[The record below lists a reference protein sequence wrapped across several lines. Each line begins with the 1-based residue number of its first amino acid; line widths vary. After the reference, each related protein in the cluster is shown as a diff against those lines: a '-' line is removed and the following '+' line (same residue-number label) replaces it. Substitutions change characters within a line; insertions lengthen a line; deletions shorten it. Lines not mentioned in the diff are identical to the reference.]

1 MSFLRKQESSKKL
14 MSPRGL
20 TTGSIKTIK
29 NTNNISIFN
38 WIPWSSH
45 GDDRGEIDPRRQ
57 CLPAKA
63 ETTPTPIKQKLSN
76 MISIFSKLKQSLS
89 KTSNKISEGIDK
101 IFYKKKLDAET
112 LEELE
117 ELLISSDMSVSVA
130 TKIIEEFKTIKFDK
144 EIDSN
149 TVKEALAKLIEQQ
162 LSKSEIPFTLNENKL
177 NVILVCGVNGAG
189 KTTTIGKLAAIY
201 SAQGKKVAVA
211 ACDTFRAAAVN
222 QLSTWVDR
230 ANALLITGEESA
242 DPASVAYRAMEE
254 SIKQNIDILFID
266 TAGRLHNKKNLMD
279 ELTKIV
285 KVIKKLDDSVPTH
298 SILVIDA
305 ITGQNTYNQVEHFD
319 SATNLTGLIVTK
331 LDGSAKAGV
340 IVGVVQKFNL
350 PVYFIGIGEKI
361 EDLKIFNRHD
371 FAKSLVG
378 L

>member
-1 MSFLRKQESSKKL
+1 
-14 MSPRGL
+14 
-20 TTGSIKTIK
+20 
-29 NTNNISIFN
+29 
-38 WIPWSSH
+38 
-45 GDDRGEIDPRRQ
+45 
-57 CLPAKA
+57 
-63 ETTPTPIKQKLSN
+63 

-101 IFYKKKLDAET
+101 IFYKKKLDTET

-117 ELLISSDMSVSVA
+117 ELLIASDMSVSVV
-130 TKIIEEFKTIKFDK
+130 TNIIEELKKVKFDK
-144 EIDSN
+144 EIDSD
-149 TVKEALAKLIEQQ
+149 TVKETLAELIEQQ

-189 KTTTIGKLAAIY
+189 KTTTIGKLAAMY

-222 QLSTWVDR
+222 QLSSWVDR

-242 DPASVAYRAMEE
+242 DPASVAYHAMEE
-254 SIKQNIDILFID
+254 SIKQNIDMLFID

-279 ELTKIV
+279 ELSKIV
-285 KVIKKLDDSVPTH
+285 KVIKKLDGNAPTH

-305 ITGQNTYNQVEHFD
+305 ITGQNTYNQIEHFNNT
-319 SATNLTGLIVTK
+319 TNLTGLIVTK

-340 IVGVVQKFNL
+340 LVGVVQKFNL